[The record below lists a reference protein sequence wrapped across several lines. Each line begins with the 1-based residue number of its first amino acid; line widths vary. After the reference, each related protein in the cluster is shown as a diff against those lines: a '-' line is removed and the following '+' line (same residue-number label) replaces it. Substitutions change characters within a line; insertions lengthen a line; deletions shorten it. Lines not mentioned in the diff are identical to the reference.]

1 MGVFVKNNFIHI
13 IYKMPLMKMRMD
25 LSNDRMTRDRVM
37 VPAAAPTPQI
47 KIRPLYSS
55 MINRIHDIKPGC
67 GSCGRR

>member
-1 MGVFVKNNFIHI
+1 
-13 IYKMPLMKMRMD
+13 MKMRMD
-25 LSNDRMTRDRVM
+25 LSNERMTRTRVM
-37 VPAAAPTPQI
+37 VPTAAPAPQI

>member
-1 MGVFVKNNFIHI
+1 MVVFVKNNFICI

-25 LSNDRMTRDRVM
+25 LSNERMTRTRVM
-37 VPAAAPTPQI
+37 VPTAAPAPQI